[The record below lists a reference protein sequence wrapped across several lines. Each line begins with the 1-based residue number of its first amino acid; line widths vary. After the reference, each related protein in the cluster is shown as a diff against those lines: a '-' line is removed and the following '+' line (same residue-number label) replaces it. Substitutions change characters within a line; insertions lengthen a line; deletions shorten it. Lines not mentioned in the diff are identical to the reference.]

1 MAADGSDR
9 DALSP
14 DGMKRRDF
22 LKTLAVAAVGLPV
35 AGALLTGC
43 DGDGD
48 GRTDQNL
55 GEALAEAAAELQR
68 VREQMAQSQ
77 APDMQALNGWIGDV
91 NADVNATWPLMV
103 AADTPTLRALVPQD
117 MQQILQ
123 NLDQIGA
130 TLEFSG
136 PAPIITVQQLADAW
150 TRSSDLIQPRAGA
163 KGTAATRENWAFF
176 ALLFLLFPAWI
187 ETPGVAAAYVQAAQ
201 EMDTGGDAGSLYDLL
216 HQDAISCTPCFFSA
230 LLGLLATLQPLLFMA
245 MGAMAAHAPSML
257 YGANWLAVMF
267 MMMAVYMVFINSAS

>member
-1 MAADGSDR
+1 MESCGNGRAAPT
-9 DALSP
+9 P

-22 LKTLAVAAVGLPV
+22 LKTLAAAAVGLPA

-48 GRTDQNL
+48 GQPDGNL
-55 GEALAEAAAELQR
+55 GEALAEAATELQR

-103 AADTPTLRALVPQD
+103 AADTPTLRGLVPQD

-123 NLDQIGA
+123 NLDGAGA

-136 PAPIITVQQLADAW
+136 PAPTITVQQLADAW
-150 TRSSDLIQPRAGA
+150 TRSSDLIQTRADT
-163 KGTAATRENWAFF
+163 KAAAASRENWIFF
-176 ALLFLLFPAWI
+176 AMLFLLFPTWT
-187 ETPGVAAAYVQAAQ
+187 ETPNIAMGYAQAAQ
-201 EMDTGGDAGSLYDLL
+201 SMDTGGHAASLYDLL
-216 HQDAISCTPCFFSA
+216 HQESVSCTPCFFSA
-230 LLGLLATLQPLLFMA
+230 LVASLTAIHTLLFMA
-245 MGAMAAHAPSML
+245 LGSMAAHSASML
-257 YGANWLAVMF
+257 YGTDWVLVMV
-267 MMMAVYMVFINSAS
+267 MMMAISMIFIASST